1 MPNTNTCTYRCALKI
16 TMKTFTSRS
25 ARYGRSAFKTII
37 EASPCHPT
45 GRGWLRSRVARPPF
59 GAVATGR
66 RLETLLSHSPMRAI
80 NFSEDGKDLVTTS
93 QENTADLWKSYYT
106 QLDEIS

>member
-1 MPNTNTCTYRCALKI
+1 MYLSVCFVDHYENVHLEVRQIWEEPFQNDHRGLTVSPN
-16 TMKTFTSRS
+16 RS
-25 ARYGRSAFKTII
+25 WMASIEGRTAT
-37 EASPCHPT
+37 
-45 GRGWLRSRVARPPF
+45 LR
-59 GAVATGR
+59 AVATGR

-106 QLDEIS
+106 QL